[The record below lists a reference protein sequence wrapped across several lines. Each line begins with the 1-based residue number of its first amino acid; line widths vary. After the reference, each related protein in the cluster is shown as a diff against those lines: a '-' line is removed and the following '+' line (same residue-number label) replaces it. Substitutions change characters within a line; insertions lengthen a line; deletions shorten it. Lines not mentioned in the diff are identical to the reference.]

1 MRPPRGLV
9 KRFCLPHVMS
19 SDSLEPFRR
28 GGVELIT
35 ESDLRH
41 KLDQHRPLIIKAG
54 FDPTAPD
61 LHLGH
66 TVLLR
71 KLRQFQDL
79 GHTVV
84 LLIGDA
90 TALVGDPSGQSKTRR
105 PMTVEDIEANAGT
118 YIAQVSKILVI
129 DDPARFQ
136 MVRNSQWFVPHHDGT
151 TLFTFRELVD
161 LASRY
166 TVARMLERDDFR
178 QRLHEGSEVSIVEL
192 LYPLLQGYDS
202 VVLKADV
209 ELGGADQKFN
219 LTVARAM
226 QRRYGQEEEII
237 LTMPLLVGTDGEKK
251 MSKSYGNHI
260 AIQDTPAEMFGKVMS
275 IADQLMW
282 NYFTLL
288 STRSENEIQQL
299 QSGHPKDAKVLLA
312 KELVT
317 RFHSADAAS
326 QAAEEFQRIFAQKG
340 KPTDVESTT
349 LPFKKNLLLV
359 DLIAELKLASSK
371 GEARR
376 LIAQNAV
383 RVNDEVVQDTQ
394 KQLAEPGEYLLQVGK
409 RRFHK
414 VMLHT

>member
-1 MRPPRGLV
+1 MRNAVAFSCQISEEHPMTFDIPAHIATIKRGA
-9 KRFCLPHVMS
+9 
-19 SDSLEPFRR
+19 
-28 GGVELIT
+28 VELIADDALI
-35 ESDLRH
+35 EKLKRGKPLRV
-41 KLDQHRPLIIKAG
+41 KAG

-66 TVLLR
+66 TVLLH
-71 KLRQFQDL
+71 KLKQFQEL
-79 GHTVV
+79 GHQIIF
-84 LLIGDA
+84 LIGDY
-90 TALVGDPSGQSKTRR
+90 TAKVGDPSGRSATR
-105 PMTVEDIEANAGT
+105 PQLTDQEIAANVLT
-118 YIAQVSKILVI
+118 YKKQVFKIL
-129 DDPARFQ
+129 DPKKTE
-136 MVRNSQWFVPHHDGT
+136 VRYNSEWLGKLSSADWIG
-151 TLFTFRELVD
+151 

-251 MSKSYGNHI
+251 MSKSYGNHM